1 MISSIGKN
9 GIALIKKWEGVR
21 LEAYIPVKGDVPT
34 IGYGST
40 LGVKMGDK
48 ISAERAEELLREDL
62 VRFEACIS
70 NSVLVALNQNQ
81 FDACVSLAFNI
92 GEGNFKKS
100 TLLRILNANN
110 IRGAAD
116 QFLVWRMAGGRVLK
130 GLENRRR
137 DEKELFL
144 T

>member
-1 MISSIGKN
+1 MISSIGEN
-9 GIALIKKWEGVR
+9 GLALIKRWEGVR

-40 LGVKMGDK
+40 LGVQMGDT

-62 VRFEACIS
+62 VRFEACVS
-70 NSVLVALNQNQ
+70 NNVLVALNQNQ

-100 TLLRILNANN
+100 TLLSCISRWILNHWN
-110 IRGAAD
+110 IREIPS
-116 QFLVWRMAGGRVLK
+116 L
-130 GLENRRR
+130 
-137 DEKELFL
+137 
-144 T
+144 

>member
-1 MISSIGKN
+1 MIFSIGKN
-9 GIALIKKWEGVR
+9 GLALIKKWEGVR

-40 LGVKMGDK
+40 LGVKMGDT
-48 ISAERAEELLREDL
+48 ISAERAEELLLEDL

-100 TLLRILNANN
+100 TLLRLLNANN

-116 QFLVWRMAGGRVLK
+116 EFLVWRLAGGRVLK
-130 GLENRRR
+130 GLENRRKE
-137 DEKELFL
+137 EKELFM